1 MTTSSRTPLA
11 FARMPPAVTAT
22 PALRRALSVRDLVV
36 FGLLFIGPLAT
47 VGFFG
52 VLDARADGAVALVY
66 VIATFAMGCTA
77 WSYVQMSRVV
87 PHAGSVFAYAREAI
101 GPGAGFIAGWMAML
115 DYLLIPAVAYLISG
129 IAVHALVP
137 AIPSWVFTVVAFII
151 TTGFNLAGVEV
162 AARVGRWVLFAELA
176 VLGLFVAA
184 ALWVLATHGAY
195 RPLASPFIGNG
206 HLARPAVALVAQVM
220 GAVAIAVN
228 SFLGFDAI
236 ASFAEENTG
245 DSRQVGRAIAFCF
258 IVAGVVFVLQSYLAS
273 VLSVATPAELAAN
286 PEAQGTAF
294 YTVTRTAIGAWMA
307 TVLAV
312 TKAIGPAFAAM
323 TGQAAAGRLLFG
335 MARDGR
341 LPRVL
346 SVVNAERGVPT
357 VALSA
362 AALLTLCVA
371 VWAALRPD
379 GLEVIVSIVNVGA
392 LVAFAMLHAS
402 VFAYYV
408 VRRKAAA
415 GIRHWVIPLAG
426 ICITLWVLASTG
438 RAAQLIGVAWCVA
451 GVISFG
457 ATRRAR

>member
-1 MTTSSRTPLA
+1 
-11 FARMPPAVTAT
+11 MPADDTAT
-22 PALRRALSVRDLVV
+22 PALRRALRPRDLVV

-66 VIATFAMGCTA
+66 VIATLAMGCTA
-77 WSYVQMSRVV
+77 WSYAQMSRVV

-101 GPGAGFIAGWMAML
+101 GPSAGFIAGWMAML
-115 DYLLIPAVAYLISG
+115 DYLLLPAVAYLISG
-129 IAVHALVP
+129 IAVHALAP
-137 AIPSWVFTVVAFII
+137 AIPAWVFTVVAFIV

-162 AARVGRWVLFAELA
+162 AARVGRWVLLAELA
-176 VLGLFVAA
+176 VLGLFVIA
-184 ALWVLATHGAY
+184 ALVVLFRHGPY
-195 RPLASPFIGNG
+195 RPLASPFRGTG
-206 HLARPAVALVAQVM
+206 HLARPGIALVAQVM

-236 ASFAEENTG
+236 ASFAEENAG
-245 DSRQVGRAIAFCF
+245 DAREVGRAIAFCF

-273 VLSVATPAELAAN
+273 VLSIATPAELIAN

-335 MARDGR
+335 MARDGS
-341 LPRVL
+341 LPRAL
-346 SVVNAERGVPT
+346 ATVNAERGVP
-357 VALSA
+357 A
-362 AALLTLCVA
+362 AALSVAAALTLIVA

-408 VRRKAAA
+408 IRRRAAA
-415 GIRHWVIPLAG
+415 SIRHWLIPVAG
-426 ICITLWVLASTG
+426 MSITIWVLASTG
-438 RAAQLIGVAWCVA
+438 RAAQVIGAVWSVA
-451 GVISFG
+451 GLLSLA
-457 ATRRAR
+457 ATRRNTSA

>member
-1 MTTSSRTPLA
+1 MHTP
-11 FARMPPAVTAT
+11 RST
-22 PALRRALSVRDLVV
+22 PALRRALSVRDLIV

-66 VIATFAMGCTA
+66 VLATLAMGCTA
-77 WSYVQMSRVV
+77 WSYAQMSRVV

-129 IAVHALVP
+129 IAVHAIVP
-137 AIPSWVFTVVAFII
+137 AIPAWVFTVVAFVV

-162 AARVGRWVLFAELA
+162 AARVGRWVLIAELA
-176 VLGLFVAA
+176 VLALFVAA
-184 ALWVLATHGAY
+184 AVWILVTEGPH
-195 RPLASPFIGNG
+195 RPLSSPFVGMG
-206 HLARPAVALVAQVM
+206 ELARPGVALIAQVM

-258 IVAGVVFVLQSYLAS
+258 IVAGVVFVVQAYLAS
-273 VLSVATPAELAAN
+273 VLSIATPADRLAD
-286 PEAQGTAF
+286 PESQGTAF

-307 TVLAV
+307 TVVAV

-341 LPRVL
+341 LPRML
-346 SVVNAERGVPT
+346 SGVNADRGVPT
-357 VALSA
+357 AALSVA
-362 AALLTLCVA
+362 ATLTLVVA

-379 GLEVIVSIVNVGA
+379 GLELIVSIVNVGA

-408 VRRKAAA
+408 LRRRAPA
-415 GIRHWVIPLAG
+415 GLRHWLIPVAG
-426 ICITLWVLASTG
+426 VGITLWVLASTG
-438 RAAQLIGVAWCVA
+438 RSAQLIGVAWAVV
-451 GVISFG
+451 GLVSLRLSRSRPVSRG
-457 ATRRAR
+457 QST

>member
-1 MTTSSRTPLA
+1 MNTPGDGDA
-11 FARMPPAVTAT
+11 PH
-22 PALRRALSVRDLVV
+22 ALRRALTLRDLIT

-47 VGFFG
+47 VGFVG

-66 VIATFAMGCTA
+66 VIATLAMGCTA
-77 WSYVQMSRVV
+77 WSYAQMSRVV
-87 PHAGSVFAYAREAI
+87 PNAGSVFAYAREAI
-101 GPGAGFIAGWMAML
+101 GPAAGFLAGWMAML

-129 IAVHALVP
+129 IAVHAIVP
-137 AIPSWVFTVVAFII
+137 AIPAWVFTVVAFAV

-162 AARVGRWVLFAELA
+162 AARVGRWVLSAELA
-176 VLGLFVAA
+176 VLALFVVS
-184 ALWVLATHGAY
+184 ALVVLATHGPN
-195 RPLASPFIGNG
+195 RPLASPFTGMG
-206 HLARPAVALVAQVM
+206 HLTGGRLAIVAQVM

-236 ASFAEENTG
+236 ASFAEEQSG
-245 DSRQVGRAIAFCF
+245 DARQVGRAIAFCF
-258 IVAGVVFVLQSYLAS
+258 IVAGIVFVLQAYLVS
-273 VLSVATPAELAAN
+273 VLSLTTPAQLAAD

-294 YTVTRTAIGAWMA
+294 YTVTRTAIGAWLA

-341 LPRVL
+341 LPRML
-346 SVVNAERGVPT
+346 AGVNAQRGVPT
-357 VALSA
+357 AALSA
-362 AALLTLCVA
+362 AAVLTLGVA

-408 VRRKAAA
+408 VRRRAA
-415 GIRHWVIPLAG
+415 GTMPHVVIPVAGLA
-426 ICITLWVLASTG
+426 ITIWVLASTG
-438 RAAQLIGVAWCVA
+438 RSAQLIGMAWCVV
-451 GVISFG
+451 GVVSYLV
-457 ATRRAR
+457 TRRTTPSA

>member
-1 MTTSSRTPLA
+1 MLPATTG
-11 FARMPPAVTAT
+11 T
-22 PALRRALSVRDLVV
+22 PALRRALSTRDLVV

-66 VIATFAMGCTA
+66 VIATLAMGCTA
-77 WSYVQMSRVV
+77 WSYAQMSRVV
-87 PHAGSVFAYAREAI
+87 PNAGSVFAYAGEAI
-101 GPGAGFIAGWMAML
+101 GPRAGFIAGWMAML

-129 IAVHALVP
+129 IAVHAIVP
-137 AIPSWVFTVVAFII
+137 AIPAWVFTVVAFVV

-162 AARVGRWVLFAELA
+162 AARVGRWVLVAELA

-195 RPLASPFIGNG
+195 RPLASPFTGNG

-236 ASFAEENTG
+236 ASFAEENAG

-273 VLSVATPAELAAN
+273 VLSIVTPTQLAAD

-307 TVLAV
+307 LVLAV

-323 TGQAAAGRLLFG
+323 TGQAAAARLLFG

-346 SVVNAERGVPT
+346 AGVNVERGVPT
-357 VALSA
+357 AALGA
-362 AALLTLCVA
+362 AAALTLCVA

-408 VRRKAAA
+408 VRERAA
-415 GIRHWVIPLAG
+415 GTLRHWVIPIAG
-426 ICITLWVLASTG
+426 IVVTLWVLASTG
-438 RAAQLIGVAWCVA
+438 RAAQIIGVVW
-451 GVISFG
+451 GVVGLVSLT
-457 ATRRAR
+457 ATRRARSG

>member
-1 MTTSSRTPLA
+1 MDSGH
-11 FARMPPAVTAT
+11 AT
-22 PALRRALSVRDLVV
+22 PALRRALTLRDLVT

-52 VLDARADGAVALVY
+52 VLDARADGAVATVY
-66 VIATFAMGCTA
+66 VIATLAMGCTA
-77 WSYVQMSRVV
+77 WSYAQMSRVV

-101 GPGAGFIAGWMAML
+101 GPAAGFLAGWMAML

-129 IAVHALVP
+129 IAVHAIVP
-137 AIPSWVFTVVAFII
+137 AIPAWVFTVVAFAV

-162 AARVGRWVLFAELA
+162 AARVGRWVLVAELA
-176 VLGLFVAA
+176 VLALFLVAGVV
-184 ALWVLATHGAY
+184 VLATHGPY
-195 RPLASPFIGNG
+195 RPLASPFTGMGQLG
-206 HLARPAVALVAQVM
+206 HGSVPLVAQVM

-245 DSRQVGRAIAFCF
+245 DGRQVGRAIAFCF
-258 IVAGVVFVLQSYLAS
+258 VLAGVVFVAQAYLAS
-273 VLSVATPAELAAN
+273 VLSIATPAELQAN
-286 PEAQGTAF
+286 VESQGTAF

-307 TVLAV
+307 TVVAV

-341 LPRVL
+341 LPRAL
-346 SVVNAERGVPT
+346 SGVSATRGVPT
-357 VALSA
+357 AALSV

-379 GLEVIVSIVNVGA
+379 GLEAIVSIVNVGA

-408 VRRKAAA
+408 VRQRARASWQHGVLPVA
-415 GIRHWVIPLAG
+415 GMA
-426 ICITLWVLASTG
+426 ITLWVLASTG
-438 RAAQLIGVAWCVA
+438 RTAQLIGVGWCVTGLA
-451 GVISFG
+451 SMVLQRP
-457 ATRRAR
+457 ARASA